1 MSKEIIN
8 TDHAPSAIGAYS
20 HAGKV
25 GDTVYI
31 SGQIPLDPQTKKLV
45 SASFVDQAHRVF
57 ANLRAVAKAA
67 GGSLNDAVKLTVYVT
82 DLSNFPTLNDVMAEY
97 LQEPFPARAT
107 VEVAALPMDALVEI
121 DAVLC
126 LS

>member
-20 HAGKV
+20 QAVKV
-25 GDTVYI
+25 GDTVYV
-31 SGQIPLDPQTKKLV
+31 SGQIPLDPQAKKLV

-57 ANLRAVAKAA
+57 ANLRAVAKAS

-97 LQEPFPARAT
+97 LNAPFPARAT
-107 VEVAALPMDALVEI
+107 VEVAALPMGALVEI

>member
-20 HAGKV
+20 QAVKV
-25 GDTVYI
+25 GDTVYV
-31 SGQIPLDPQTKKLV
+31 SGQIPLDPKTKKLV

-57 ANLRAVAKAA
+57 ANLRAVAKAS
-67 GGSLNDAVKLTVYVT
+67 GGNLNDAVKLTVYVT

-97 LQEPFPARAT
+97 LNTPFPARAT
-107 VEVAALPMDALVEI
+107 VEVAALPMGALVEI

>member
-20 HAGKV
+20 QAVKV